1 VGFEFNEKF
10 IVWENQWDQCI
21 GRKTFHKVPSTKNT
35 WKNVVISTIF
45 FGTKGGTIY
54 LCNLGKLA
62 KRGGG
67 GYPQALPKVI
77 NLQGMLDLPKIL
89 ALIEKLPPRS

>member
-1 VGFEFNEKF
+1 M
-10 IVWENQWDQCI
+10 
-21 GRKTFHKVPSTKNT
+21 
-35 WKNVVISTIF
+35 
-45 FGTKGGTIY
+45 GGALYSIY
-54 LCNLGKLA
+54 LYNLGKLA

-89 ALIEKLPPRS
+89 VLIEKLPPRS

>member
-1 VGFEFNEKF
+1 MESPYFPDHNVSPSLVIMK
-10 IVWENQWDQCI
+10 ENI
-21 GRKTFHKVPSTKNT
+21 EE
-35 WKNVVISTIF
+35 
-45 FGTKGGTIY
+45 GGYTIY

-89 ALIEKLPPRS
+89 VLIEKLPPRS

>member
-1 VGFEFNEKF
+1 MGYIKYRRP
-10 IVWENQWDQCI
+10 D
-21 GRKTFHKVPSTKNT
+21 PSLR
-35 WKNVVISTIF
+35 
-45 FGTKGGTIY
+45 GYTIY

-77 NLQGMLDLPKIL
+77 NLQGMLELPEIL
-89 ALIEKLPPRS
+89 ALIEKLPPRSYT

>member
-1 VGFEFNEKF
+1 MKISVFCSHLVNIFMSF
-10 IVWENQWDQCI
+10 Q
-21 GRKTFHKVPSTKNT
+21 
-35 WKNVVISTIF
+35 NVEIQ
-45 FGTKGGTIY
+45 GGYTIY

-89 ALIEKLPPRS
+89 VLIEKLPPRS

>member
-1 VGFEFNEKF
+1 MCVRPNVTGFSDFP
-10 IVWENQWDQCI
+10 
-21 GRKTFHKVPSTKNT
+21 GR
-35 WKNVVISTIF
+35 
-45 FGTKGGTIY
+45 GGYTIY

-77 NLQGMLDLPKIL
+77 NLQGMLELPEIL
-89 ALIEKLPPRS
+89 ALIEKLPPHSYT